1 MPEKSRN
8 KSESGSATGISR
20 SIQHPESLQAIIDN
34 LPGLLWIK
42 DRDGRFTEANNA
54 FSRAFSSENPQQVLG
69 KTGYD
74 LFQEDVA
81 LKLSEMERAAVS
93 EMGKQSQT
101 GYISVCGR
109 NRLFQVLVSPLVA
122 ADGTVNGTT
131 GYATDIT
138 DSKVDEETFV
148 AFSDFMENKNKE
160 VSAALEVAEEGT
172 RFKSILLEAQSET
185 TIDGILTVDN
195 DGKVILFNSRFGEI
209 WNIPRAILEQRDS
222 HELLGYLLTQV
233 KYPEGFTTRVNQLN
247 RHRYEKGRDE
257 IELADGRFFD
267 RYSSPLIDA
276 DRVCLGRIWFFRDI
290 TVQKQSEKALQMK
303 TLLLEEEIN
312 KRRKTQDELAE
323 KQVQLEILNQSLQQ
337 RVDDSLAE
345 LRKKDQVLISQ
356 SRQAAMG
363 EMIGN
368 IAHQWRQPLNALS
381 MLIGNLAFAQ
391 RHEELTDE
399 FMDEATATANR
410 LIQKM
415 SSTINDF
422 RNFFSPDKM
431 KEPFSALQKVKYTV
445 ELIEAA
451 YKNSYITITVEA
463 ETDCTLHGFPNE
475 YSQVLMNLL
484 ANSRDA
490 IIESGAT
497 SGRISMVITVED
509 GMGVVTVRD
518 TGGGIPA
525 DILDKIFEPYFSTKK
540 MGTGIG
546 LYMSKMIIERNM
558 SGRISARIIEGGTEF
573 IVCTPLSETV

>member
-1 MPEKSRN
+1 MPDTSCCT
-8 KSESGSATGISR
+8 SESSSTPGR
-20 SIQHPESLQAIIDN
+20 SHPGLYMESLQDIINN

-42 DRDGRFTEANNA
+42 DRDGRFVEANNA
-54 FSRAFSSENPQQVLG
+54 FCRAFSPENPQEVPG
-69 KTGYD
+69 KTSFD

-81 LKLSEMERAAVS
+81 LKLLEMEQSAMR
-93 EMGKQSQT
+93 ELGKQSQT
-101 GYISVCGR
+101 ENISIGGR
-109 NRLFQVLVSPLVA
+109 KRLFQLLVSPLLA
-122 ADGTVNGTT
+122 ADGTVSGTT

-148 AFSDFMENKNKE
+148 AFSDFMENKNRV

-172 RFKSILLEAQSET
+172 RFKGILLEAQSET

-209 WNIPRAILEQRDS
+209 WNIPRDILERRDS
-222 HELLGYLLTQV
+222 HELLGYLLSQV
-233 KYPEGFTTRVNQLN
+233 KHPEGFTARVNQLN

-267 RYSSPLIDA
+267 RYSSPLVDA

-290 TVQKQSEKALQMK
+290 TLQKQAEKALQTK
-303 TLLLEEEIN
+303 TLLLEKEIN
-312 KRRKTQDELAE
+312 KRRMAQDELAD

-381 MLIGNLAFAQ
+381 MLIGNLDFAQ
-391 RHEELTDE
+391 RQDELTDE
-399 FMDEATATANR
+399 FMDEATTTANR

-431 KEPFSALQKVKYTV
+431 KEPFSALQKIKYTV
-445 ELIEAA
+445 ELIETA
-451 YKNSYITITVEA
+451 YKNSNITIIIDEGV
-463 ETDCTLHGFPNE
+463 DCTLHGFPNE

-490 IIESGAT
+490 IIESGAAA
-497 SGRISMVITVED
+497 GHISLRITVED
-509 GMGVVTVRD
+509 GVGVVVLRD

-525 DILDKIFEPYFSTKK
+525 EVLDKIFEPYFSTKK

-558 SGRISARIIEGGTEF
+558 NGHISARTIEGGAEF
-573 IVCTPLSETV
+573 IITTPLYTP